1 MANYTYRGYQ
11 DEDTIYVEIKNNNE
25 IIGIKSFVGNYP
37 GGIEGAIKDT
47 KFEGDNFGFYFN
59 GISYDKQEVTPS
71 VPTTPPTDGKSYII
85 LNDGV
90 LITLTQQ
97 GPKKTAVAKDTQG
110 TVIYTGA
117 PSFTAD
123 DKTLLEEA
131 VLAISQN
138 KSLSD
143 IQTEFIQ
150 PPPVVE
156 PNPTPQQVNDNR
168 QQEATQRD
176 TQQEIVSAQ
185 QTDSKSIED
194 NASQDVK
201 LKGKDKFAI
210 LIAQKGEEV
219 KKQLIPIAINL
230 ATTAGIKAVGTA
242 LEQLPDFCLPEDEV
256 NKILDIR
263 NQIVGKLNNI
273 SNTIDSFA
281 KTVDNLK
288 NIVTPLDT
296 ALTTLNTAQTVA
308 QIAIP
313 LIPTTTPG
321 SPNPAN
327 AALVAL
333 GTLKN
338 LQEKITPKIINTKS
352 TIGAISLAVST
363 VKNPLLK
370 IINILNSIDKYLKK
384 CSKTPPQLTSLS
396 DSLLALEQ
404 TQNQVVATPTESTY
418 NGFILEI
425 VEEQYSP
432 TIKRVKAVAKNAQG
446 IILLQ
451 TPPSF
456 TTTPQVLIEEI
467 KLIIDSSNLKAN

>member
-1 MANYTYRGYQ
+1 MGN
-11 DEDTIYVEIKNNNE
+11 
-25 IIGIKSFVGNYP
+25 II
-37 GGIEGAIKDT
+37 
-47 KFEGDNFGFYFN
+47 
-59 GISYDKQEVTPS
+59 
-71 VPTTPPTDGKSYII
+71 
-85 LNDGV
+85 
-90 LITLTQQ
+90 
-97 GPKKTAVAKDTQG
+97 
-110 TVIYTGA
+110 
-117 PSFTAD
+117 
-123 DKTLLEEA
+123 
-131 VLAISQN
+131 
-138 KSLSD
+138 
-143 IQTEFIQ
+143 
-150 PPPVVE
+150 
-156 PNPTPQQVNDNR
+156 PNLTPQQINDIR
-168 QQEATQRD
+168 QQETTQRD

-194 NASQDVK
+194 NTPQDLK

-210 LIAQKGEEV
+210 LIAQKGEEI
-219 KKQLIPIAINL
+219 KKQLIPVVINL
-230 ATTAGIKAVGTA
+230 ATTAGIKAIGTA

-273 SNTIDSFA
+273 TKTIDSFA

-288 NIVTPLDT
+288 NIITPLDT
-296 ALTTLNTAQTVA
+296 VLTTLSTAQTTA

-327 AALVAL
+327 AALVTL

-338 LQEKITPKIINTKS
+338 NQEKITPKVINTKS
-352 TIGAISLAVST
+352 TISAISLAIST

-370 IINILNSIDKYLKK
+370 IINLLNSLDKYLKK
-384 CSKTPPQLTSLS
+384 CSKTPPQLTPLNN
-396 DSLLALEQ
+396 SLLALEQ
-404 TQNQVVATPTESTY
+404 TQNQVNTTPTESTY

-432 TIKRVKAVAKNAQG
+432 TVKRVKAVAKNTQG

-456 TTTPQVLIEEI
+456 TTTPQVLIEEL